1 MKATDKTSIGA
12 HFSVQVDNGYGTVG
26 GGIHHEKLM
35 NQYIDEKLGLSSSAK
50 EVKEKPA
57 YLIEEEKLYKVPD
70 YIKVTSQQSIV
81 KDQVSEDSE
90 HGIKASWSTGIAE
103 VALSVNYKLKNI
115 EETERLL
122 REKGLPSWTELSGP
136 SMTAGAPLP
145 VPKVSEQHSQADF
158 TKRPAYYQRFQI
170 IDRGYNSS
178 TAISDRDPHIELLH
192 SLDQQTN
199 GVATVADTRPIVG
212 TVPAGAG
219 SGSGG
224 RATGTASVG
233 LKRSQQSSDDAAM
246 ARYKKNQMQFRN
258 R

>member
-1 MKATDKTSIGA
+1 MKSNDQTSIGA
-12 HFSVQVDNGYGTVG
+12 HFSVQVDNGYGSAG
-26 GGIHHEKLM
+26 GGIHHENLM
-35 NQYIDEKLGLSSSAK
+35 NQYIDQKLGLSSSSSIK
-50 EVKEKPA
+50 EEKEKPA

-103 VALSVNYKLKNI
+103 VSLSVNYKLKNI

-122 REKGLPSWTELSGP
+122 REKGLPSLSELSGP
-136 SMTAGAPLP
+136 TMTAGAPLIP
-145 VPKVSEQHSQADF
+145 LPDREAVQQSDF

-170 IDRGYNSS
+170 IDRGFNTSAV
-178 TAISDRDPHIELLH
+178 TSDRDPHTELLH
-192 SLDQQTN
+192 ALDQQSK
-199 GVATVADTRPIVG
+199 GVATMADSLPTTTRTAP
-212 TVPAGAG
+212 VP
-219 SGSGG
+219 GG
-224 RATGTASVG
+224 TGTGTVG

-246 ARYKKNQMQFRN
+246 ARYKKNQMQFLRN